1 MTADPLAPV
10 GRPNTTADMRLSVV
24 LSIFAERQTVPEIVE
39 GLWELIPESI
49 EEIILLVADRAPD
62 FTWEICEE
70 TAKKFDRTHISRQT
84 KNPGIGFAVRQGISE
99 ARGTHILLMD
109 SDGEMD
115 VRTVPEMVRAIV
127 DRKADMV
134 IGSRW
139 LKGGGVEGYDR
150 FKYFLNRG
158 YQTLFRILF
167 RTSVR
172 DLTLGFKLGRSN
184 VMKSMPW
191 DSQFHDIG
199 CETTLRVIH
208 AGYHVTEVP
217 TVWRKRKE
225 GESTNPFRR
234 NFKYVWKAIAI
245 LFSKSPKKLEP

>member
-1 MTADPLAPV
+1 MTVDALAPV
-10 GRPNTTADMRLSVV
+10 GRPKTTADMRLSVV
-24 LSIFAERQTVPEIVE
+24 LSIFAERDSVYEIVE
-39 GLWELIPESI
+39 GMTRLIPEAL
-49 EEIILLVADRAPD
+49 EEIILLVAGPAPD
-62 FTWEICEE
+62 YTLEICEK
-70 TAKKFDRTHISRQT
+70 TAADFPIAHISRQEN
-84 KNPGIGFAVRQGISE
+84 NPGIGFAVRQGIAES
-99 ARGTHILLMD
+99 RGSHILLMD

-115 VRTVPEMVRAIV
+115 VETVPLMVRALV
-127 DRKADMV
+127 ERQADMV

-150 FKYFLNRG
+150 LKYFLNRG
-158 YQTLFRILF
+158 YQTLFRLLF

-172 DLTLGFKLGRSN
+172 DLTLGFKLGRAN

-208 AGYHVTEVP
+208 AGYKVTEVP

-234 NFKYVWKAIAI
+234 NFKYVGKALAI
-245 LFSKSPKKLEP
+245 LFQKPPERLEP